1 MFLRILFKFRGNEQF
16 VHVPKERGRINF
28 RNSDKIKT
36 RLSKPMISM
45 GLSDYS
51 AETLENLGVEFALK
65 MMEFPSINIRLSSA
79 KIEITMR
86 IAVGKVAGFTFF
98 PGI

>member
-1 MFLRILFKFRGNEQF
+1 MNYLKVYNLLYSPKFIQPIE
-16 VHVPKERGRINF
+16 II
-28 RNSDKIKT
+28 NSDKIKT
-36 RLSKPMISM
+36 RFSKPMISM
-45 GLSDYS
+45 GLLDYS
-51 AETLENLGVEFALK
+51 AEILENLGVEFALK